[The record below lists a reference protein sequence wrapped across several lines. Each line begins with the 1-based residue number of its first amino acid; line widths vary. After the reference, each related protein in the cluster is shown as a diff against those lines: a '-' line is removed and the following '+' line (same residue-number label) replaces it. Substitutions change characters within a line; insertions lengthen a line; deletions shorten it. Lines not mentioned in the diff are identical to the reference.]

1 MSGKPFTI
9 SIEIAKKTFR
19 LSAPVFS
26 GDAAAP
32 KAIANYFA
40 SLPDRKAT
48 LSIQED
54 QILLEETLPCSSGP
68 QPTLRQQVYDFLR
81 RARRCHHHLRC
92 AANDERLGDIQ
103 SIL

>member
-9 SIEIAKKTFR
+9 SIDPLKKTFR
-19 LSAPVFS
+19 LSTPVFTGS
-26 GDAAAP
+26 AAAP
-32 KAIANYFA
+32 KAIAHYFA
-40 SLPDRKAT
+40 SLPSRKAT

-54 QILLEETLPCSSGP
+54 QIFLEETLPTSWGP

-81 RARRCHHHLRC
+81 RAQRCHHHLRC